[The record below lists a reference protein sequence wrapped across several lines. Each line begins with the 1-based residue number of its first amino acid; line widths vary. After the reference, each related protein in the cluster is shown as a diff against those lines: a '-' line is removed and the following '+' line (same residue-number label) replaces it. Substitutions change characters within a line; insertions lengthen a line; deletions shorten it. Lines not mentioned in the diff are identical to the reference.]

1 MGALDVERRVRDVVI
16 NALQLLALVV
26 HQPRQLSEDP
36 LELPQAL
43 LDRTRLFVAQPLYG
57 RNAGDMR
64 LVCYASGGGWWRRRL
79 QPLGAGDMCDRF

>member
-26 HQPRQLSEDP
+26 HQPRQLTEDP

-43 LDRTRLFVAQPLYG
+43 LDRTRLFVAQPSYG
-57 RNAGDMR
+57 RSAGV
-64 LVCYASGGGWWRRRL
+64 LSG
-79 QPLGAGDMCDRF
+79 